1 MIVALDVC
9 YKEGGLALVGAVAF
23 ESYASEKPCAQW
35 TVEVSGVLDYEPG
48 SFHARELP
56 CLIAA
61 LKASPVRVDAV
72 VVDAYVDLDE
82 AGRPGLGRRLWD
94 ALGQTTPV
102 VGVAK
107 TRFEGIPKAWEL
119 TRGESIRPL
128 YVTAAG
134 LSQEEALESVASMHG
149 KHRLPTMLSLVDAL
163 GRGRPGP
170 GEPGPKTGKAKGPG
184 A

>member
-9 YKEGGLALVGAVAF
+9 YKDGGLALVGAVAF
-23 ESYASEKPCAQW
+23 ESYESEKPTARW

-48 SFHARELP
+48 SFHERELP

-61 LKASPVRVDAV
+61 LNASPVSVDAV

-82 AGRPGLGRRLWD
+82 AGRPGLGRRLWA
-94 ALGQTTPV
+94 ALGQKTPV
-102 VGVAK
+102 LGVAK
-107 TRFEGIPKAWEL
+107 TRFEGVPKAWEL
-119 TRGESIRPL
+119 TRGESSRPL

-134 LSQEEALESVASMHG
+134 VSQGEALKSVASMHG

-163 GRGRPGP
+163 GRGRPAQ
-170 GEPGPKTGKAKGPG
+170 GEPGQKTGKAKSPG
-184 A
+184 M